1 MKKFISGLIVGM
13 IIMTTVAS
21 FAASKIKEAYFN
33 DAVKLTVDGKTIV
46 TEIATITKD
55 SQVNGSNY
63 VSARALAEAMGGTVA
78 WANNTVVVTTKK
90 QTASTPAA
98 TPKPASYSYA
108 NPAPL
113 YTLQTIAVKDIFDN
127 YKAEIKVLGILR
139 GQQAWEKIYAAYQY
153 NDPPAEGYE
162 YLLAKIYF
170 KLNDIEEGKAFDLN
184 GIVHIKLV
192 SSVGKEYDL
201 SWISAPE
208 PSLNAK
214 LYKDASNEGYAVYLV
229 KKDDLKPK
237 LTFGRKYD
245 GSGGIWFKAYEE

>member
-1 MKKFISGLIVGM
+1 
-13 IIMTTVAS
+13 
-21 FAASKIKEAYFN
+21 
-33 DAVKLTVDGKTIV
+33 
-46 TEIATITKD
+46 
-55 SQVNGSNY
+55 
-63 VSARALAEAMGGTVA
+63 MGGTVA

-162 YLLAKIYF
+162 YLL
-170 KLNDIEEGKAFDLN
+170 DLN